1 MREVFRAVLAA
12 VSISGAGAGLA
23 AEHEIAARPGAV
35 QALVESGALAPGDRI
50 VLGDGRHGALSVT
63 GMAFDPPVTLT
74 AGPGARPVLDQ
85 VVFLNAAGWVVDGVT
100 VMPPSDAGQGGA
112 LVRVIESRD
121 IVLDRMHIASA
132 EDTRGWSAATWRQ
145 RARSGIYLTGRDIT
159 VRRSRLGIVRH
170 GIASRAEGARIEDNV
185 IELFSGDGIRGLGDR
200 SAYVGNTI
208 DTCVDVDGNH
218 DDGFQSWSTGPDG
231 TAGGGVVRDV
241 LVEGNVIL
249 NGDHPLTC
257 HLQGIGLFDGF
268 FEDWTIRDN
277 VVVVNHWHGITVM
290 GGRRVRVEGNI
301 VVDSEPGR
309 PGAPWITVT
318 AHKDGRASEDSEI
331 SGNVHQPWAGG
342 RNARFAQPQPGVRL
356 AGNRIVRTAAE
367 AYAVP
372 R

>member
-1 MREVFRAVLAA
+1 MREVVRAVLTA
-12 VSISGAGAGLA
+12 VLISGAGVGLA
-23 AEHEIAARPGAV
+23 AEHRIDARPGAV
-35 QALVESGALAPGDRI
+35 QALVDSGALAAGDRI
-50 VLGDGRHGALSVT
+50 ILGDGRHGSLSVT
-63 GMAFDPPVTLT
+63 DMAFDPPVTLT
-74 AGPGARPVLDQ
+74 ARPGARPVLDQ
-85 VVFLNAAGWVVDGVT
+85 VVFLKAAGWVVDGVT
-100 VMPPSDAGQGGA
+100 VMPPSDAGQGGS
-112 LVRVIESRD
+112 LVKVVESRD
-121 IVLDRMHIASA
+121 IVLDRMEVASA
-132 EDTRGWSAATWRQ
+132 ENARGWSAATWRE
-145 RARSGIYLTGRDIT
+145 RARSGIFLTGRDIT

-185 IELFSGDGIRGLGDR
+185 IELFSGYGIRALGDG

-231 TAGGGVVRDV
+231 TPGGGVVRGV

-257 HLQGIGLFDGF
+257 NLQGIGLFDGF
-268 FEDWTIRDN
+268 FEDWTIRGN
-277 VVVVNHWHGITVM
+277 VVAVNHWHGITVM
-290 GGRRVRVEGNI
+290 GGRRVRVEGNV
-301 VVDSEPGR
+301 VVDSEPGE

-342 RNARFAQPQPGVRL
+342 RNMRFAQPQPGVRL
-356 AGNRIVRTAAE
+356 SGNRIVRTAAG
-367 AYAVP
+367 ARVIP